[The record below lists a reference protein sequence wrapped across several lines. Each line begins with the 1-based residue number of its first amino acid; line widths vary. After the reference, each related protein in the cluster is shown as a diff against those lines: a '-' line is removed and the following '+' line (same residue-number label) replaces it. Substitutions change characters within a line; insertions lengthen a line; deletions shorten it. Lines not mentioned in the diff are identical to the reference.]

1 MTRDRS
7 YRRRGRAS
15 RALKGGC
22 LVWVVAAIGAV
33 FLLSGCSA
41 LATMGE
47 KVEVGRQISAVI
59 VETEE
64 KAERKAEETAKRIVK
79 ELVDDMPNK
88 VKTEVT
94 SLGITEPLIEHMNDQ
109 HESEGDIPWE
119 NRGEQGVILAMVLDR
134 LNERRKKKKAE
145 ASG

>member
-1 MTRDRS
+1 MNKKEWMGVGQQIGWWVFAAVVVFVGVSLLT
-7 YRRRGRAS
+7 
-15 RALKGGC
+15 GC
-22 LVWVVAAIGAV
+22 TAI
-33 FLLSGCSA
+33 
-41 LATMGE
+41 ATMGE
-47 KVEVGRQISAVI
+47 KLEVSRQLADFKAA
-59 VETEE
+59 TDE
-64 KAERKAEETAKRIVK
+64 KAELKAEETAKRLVK
-79 ELVDDMPNK
+79 ELVDDMPAK

-134 LNERRKKKKAE
+134 LKERRKKKKAE

>member
-1 MTRDRS
+1 MNKKEWMGVGQQIGWWVFAAVVVFVGVSLLT
-7 YRRRGRAS
+7 
-15 RALKGGC
+15 GC
-22 LVWVVAAIGAV
+22 TAI
-33 FLLSGCSA
+33 
-41 LATMGE
+41 ATMGE
-47 KVEVGRQISAVI
+47 KLEVSRQLADFKAA
-59 VETEE
+59 TDE
-64 KAERKAEETAKRIVK
+64 KAELKAEETAKRLVK
-79 ELVDDMPNK
+79 ELVDDMPAK